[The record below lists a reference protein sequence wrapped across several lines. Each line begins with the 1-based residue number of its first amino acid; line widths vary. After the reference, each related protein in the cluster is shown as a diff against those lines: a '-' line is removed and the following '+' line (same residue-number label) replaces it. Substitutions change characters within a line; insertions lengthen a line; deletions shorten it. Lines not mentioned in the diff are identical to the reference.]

1 MLSCYDVA
9 RYFVYLAYRNRQK
22 GIDGDHSITQL
33 KLQKLLYYAQ
43 GFYLALY
50 DKPLFS
56 ESICAWK
63 RGPVVVVLWHEY
75 NKFGSSDIPFP
86 GEVNL
91 PVDDGKI
98 AIFLEALY
106 ESIGYFSP
114 FKLSAMTHKEGPWT
128 YTPSDSEITQE
139 VMKLYYKNKIDDF
152 GLREFTIA
160 NQSENTHRNQ
170 INKKKTS
177 AFDIYLKS
185 KGKWSGVYRRL
196 ADS

>member
-9 RYFVYLAYRNRQK
+9 KYFVYLAYKNRQK
-22 GIDGDHSITQL
+22 KIDGDHSITQL

-63 RGPVVVVLWHEY
+63 RGPVVAELWHEY
-75 NKFGSSDIPFP
+75 KKFGSIDIPFP
-86 GEVNL
+86 GEVDL
-91 PVDDGKI
+91 PVDNGKI
-98 AIFLEALY
+98 AIFLDALY
-106 ESIGYFSP
+106 EKIGYFSP

-128 YTPSDSEITQE
+128 STSPDCEITQE
-139 VMKLYYKNKIDDF
+139 AMKLYYKNKIDDF
-152 GLREFTIA
+152 GLREFAIESQPESTDT
-160 NQSENTHRNQ
+160 SPTE
-170 INKKKTS
+170 KKKIS

-185 KGKWSGVYRRL
+185 KKKWSGVYRRL